1 MLLKHLVK
9 QHNQQVDED
18 LVPIHQCDI
27 CNYKARFR
35 ILQNGPGDFRN
46 ALSNKYMP
54 NIFLL
59 KYLFWIVKRQFTNL
73 IWRNTKENILVKNR
87 TVVRSVTKN
96 FLIHQFCAVMKLF
109 ILARNH
115 GNVISVIKRTLYV
128 QHLPTTSKR

>member
-59 KYLFWIVKRQFTNL
+59 KYLF
-73 IWRNTKENILVKNR
+73 
-87 TVVRSVTKN
+87 
-96 FLIHQFCAVMKLF
+96 
-109 ILARNH
+109 
-115 GNVISVIKRTLYV
+115 
-128 QHLPTTSKR
+128 